1 MVGMQK
7 CLGFMV
13 MRPYAILLCP
23 ARGTHKLRKT
33 AVIRPD
39 PTQFLQ
45 RKYGNLLFSVQNTS
59 AQMLDP
65 AKKGRKSS
73 INTVCYVHDNEKHVK
88 NGRIDELF
96 WLTCVHRSDY
106 DSAYKKRKCICTS

>member
-1 MVGMQK
+1 MLMRVLSYIKCNQK
-7 CLGFMV
+7 CSTT
-13 MRPYAILLCP
+13 
-23 ARGTHKLRKT
+23 GTHKLRKT

-45 RKYGNLLFSVQNTS
+45 HKYANLLFSVQNTS
-59 AQMLDP
+59 VQMLDP

-96 WLTCVHRSDY
+96 
-106 DSAYKKRKCICTS
+106 

>member
-1 MVGMQK
+1 MTIVHRSMMVFNIAL
-7 CLGFMV
+7 LGSAVLCCYIIYFT
-13 MRPYAILLCP
+13 LLCSTT
-23 ARGTHKLRKT
+23 GTHKLRKT

-73 INTVCYVHDNEKHVK
+73 INTVCYVHENEKHVK

-96 WLTCVHRSDY
+96 
-106 DSAYKKRKCICTS
+106 